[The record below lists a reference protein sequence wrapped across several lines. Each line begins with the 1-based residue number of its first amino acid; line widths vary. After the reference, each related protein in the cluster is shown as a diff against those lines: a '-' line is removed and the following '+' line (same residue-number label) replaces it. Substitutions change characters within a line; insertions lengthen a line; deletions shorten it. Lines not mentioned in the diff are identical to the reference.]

1 VRFLR
6 PTRHLDPAANLSG
19 EGCITTQDSRVSV
32 WVMPTNE
39 EKMIALHTLETLKT
53 GVYTNVNERK
63 NARYPVP

>member
-1 VRFLR
+1 
-6 PTRHLDPAANLSG
+6 
-19 EGCITTQDSRVSV
+19 
-32 WVMPTNE
+32 MPTNE